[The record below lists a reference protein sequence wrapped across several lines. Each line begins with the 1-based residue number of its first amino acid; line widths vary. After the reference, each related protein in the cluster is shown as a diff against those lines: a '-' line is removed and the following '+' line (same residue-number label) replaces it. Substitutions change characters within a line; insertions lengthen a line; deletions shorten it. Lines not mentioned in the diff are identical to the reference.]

1 VKIHEKMFTGRLCGA
16 IAVFGAFAL
25 IAATPLPKAWE
36 NWKYSREIRAGSVTE
51 RRLVGVS
58 IPLEIFQ
65 HAQGSLDD
73 LRVIDND
80 GNQVPFIL
88 RLPPGSP
95 IEITRPATVRENIFS
110 KGEYSQ
116 VVLDIGPNV
125 AYHNTIT
132 FGTAGPDYIV
142 SAEVATSTNDVD
154 WQTVVAPVQ
163 LFRFEQNPSELPQS
177 IRYPESN
184 ARYVRLR
191 ILGGEQPFT
200 ILHPRIEY
208 REASPEEPAAMSVA
222 FVPDERS
229 RAGMSEWSLD
239 LGSTGAPALDVG
251 FETSEPEFRRRV
263 QIDYSSDKVYWATCS
278 GEIYRLERDGQ
289 KFERLSLPVS
299 AVESADRYWRVAV
312 VNGDD
317 RPLEGLQPTLYMA
330 PRRVI
335 FWQEPGK
342 SYLLLYGQFRAPQPV
357 FDLAAR
363 TDIKQLAS
371 AVLVP
376 LGPEDLN
383 TAYVPPLPWTERHD
397 SLMWG
402 ALILALLILGFT
414 AIRSLSRIPS
424 AKE

>member
-1 VKIHEKMFTGRLCGA
+1 MKIHEKMLTGKLCGA

-25 IAATPLPKAWE
+25 VAATPLPKAWK
-36 NWKYSREIRAGSVTE
+36 NWKYSREIRTGSVTE
-51 RRLVGVS
+51 RRLVSVV

-80 GNQVPFIL
+80 GSQVPFIL
-88 RLPPGSP
+88 HLPPGSP
-95 IEITRPATVRENIFS
+95 VQITRPSTVRENIFS

-125 AYHNTIT
+125 AYHNTIA
-132 FGTAGPDYIV
+132 FGTSGPDYVV
-142 SAEVATSTNDVD
+142 SAEVATSSNDAD
-154 WQTVVAPVQ
+154 WQTVGTPVQ
-163 LFRFEQNPSELPQS
+163 LFRFEQYPNEVSQAV
-177 IRYPESN
+177 RYPESN

-191 ILGGEQPFT
+191 ILGGDQPFT
-200 ILHPRIEY
+200 ILHPQIEY
-208 REASPEEPAAMSVA
+208 REASPEESSSMTVA
-222 FVPDERS
+222 LFPEEHS
-229 RAGMSEWSLD
+229 RAGMSEWSYD
-239 LGSTGAPALDVG
+239 LGSTGAPVLDVG
-251 FETSEPEFRRRV
+251 FQTSEPEFRRRV
-263 QIDYSSDKVYWATCS
+263 QIDYSPDKTYWTTCS
-278 GEIYRLERDGQ
+278 GEIYRLERNGQ
-289 KFERLSLPVS
+289 EFERLSVPV
-299 AVESADRYWRVAV
+299 AAPEFADRYWRVAV

-317 RPLEGLQPTLYMA
+317 RPLEGLQPALHMA

-342 SYLLLYGQFRAPQPV
+342 TYLLLYGQFRAPQPV
-357 FDLAAR
+357 YDLAAR
-363 TDIKQLAS
+363 TDVKQLAS

-397 SLMWG
+397 SLMWA
-402 ALILALLILGFT
+402 ALIVALLILGFT

>member
-1 VKIHEKMFTGRLCGA
+1 MFTGKLCGA

-25 IAATPLPKAWE
+25 MAATPLPKAWE
-36 NWKYSREIRAGSVTE
+36 NWRYSREIRAGSVTE

-80 GNQVPFIL
+80 GDSVPFIL

-95 IEITRPATVRENIFS
+95 MEITRPATVRENIFR

-116 VVLDIGPNV
+116 LVLDIGPNV
-125 AYHNTIT
+125 AYHNTIS
-132 FGTAGPDYIV
+132 FGATGPDYVV
-142 SAEVATSTNDVD
+142 SAEVATSSNDGD
-154 WQTVVAPVQ
+154 WQTVASPIQ
-163 LFRFEQNPSELPQS
+163 LFRFEQNPNELRQS
-177 IRYPESN
+177 IRYPDSN
-184 ARYVRLR
+184 ARYLRLR
-191 ILGGEQPFT
+191 ILGGDQPFT
-200 ILHPRIEY
+200 ILHPQVEY
-208 REASPEEPAAMSVA
+208 REASPEEPDAMSVT

-229 RAGMSEWSLD
+229 RAGTSEWSLD
-239 LGSTGAPALDVG
+239 LGSTGAPALDVA
-251 FETSEPEFRRRV
+251 FQTTEQEFRRRV
-263 QIDYSSDKVYWATCS
+263 QIDSSSDKTYWSTCT
-278 GEIYRLERDGQ
+278 GEIYRLVRNGQ
-289 KFERLSLPVS
+289 TFERLSVPVS
-299 AVESADRYWRVAV
+299 APDGADRYWRVSV

-317 RPLEGLQPTLYMA
+317 RPLEGLQPALHVA
-330 PRRVI
+330 PRRIV

-342 SYLLLYGQFRAPQPV
+342 NYLLLYGHFRAKRPV

-363 TDIKQLAS
+363 IDVKQLAS

-397 SLMWG
+397 SLMWA
-402 ALILALLILGFT
+402 ALILALVILGFT

-424 AKE
+424 PKE